1 MYSDAISGEGRLPL
15 PLTQYSDL
23 IGDLAREQV
32 AQNSQTLQE
41 EMMFLQM
48 LGLM

>member
-23 IGDLAREQV
+23 IGDLAREMT
-32 AQNSQTLQE
+32 AHHALSEEE